1 MDTNKRLDK
10 HLGEEPLY
18 GPDVFVAPTAV
29 VLGDVQMDEGS
40 SLWYGGVLRG
50 DINSIKIGKY
60 SNLQDGVIG
69 HLADEHPL
77 VVGQYVT
84 VGHGAVIHACEIG
97 DECLIGMNATIL
109 DGAKIGKQSIVA
121 AGSVVPVGMQ
131 IPEGSLVAGVPAK
144 VKKSLS
150 EEERAG
156 IKSWAEKY
164 LVVAKQHREKLGKMR
179 PGPPA

>member
-1 MDTNKRLDK
+1 MDVDQRLDK
-10 HLGEEPLY
+10 HMGEEPLY

-29 VLGDVQMDEGS
+29 VIGDVQMDEGS

-50 DINSIKIGKY
+50 DINSIKIGKF

-69 HLADEHPL
+69 HLADDYSL

-97 DECLIGMNATIL
+97 DECLIGMNSTVL

-121 AGSVVPVGMQ
+121 AGCLVPAGME
-131 IPEGSLVAGVPAK
+131 IPAGSLVAGVPAK
-144 VKKSLS
+144 IKKQLA
-150 EEERAG
+150 EEERG
-156 IKSWAEKY
+156 GLKKWAVKY
-164 LVVAKQHREKLGKMR
+164 LAVAKAHREKLGKMR

>member
-1 MDTNKRLDK
+1 MDVDQRLDK
-10 HLGEEPLY
+10 HMGEEPLY

-29 VLGDVQMDEGS
+29 VIGDVQMDEGS

-50 DINSIKIGKY
+50 DINSIKIGKF

-69 HLADEHPL
+69 HLADDYPL

-97 DECLIGMNATIL
+97 DECLIGMNSTVL

-121 AGSVVPVGMQ
+121 AGSLVPAGMEV
-131 IPEGSLVAGVPAK
+131 PAGSLVAGVPAK
-144 VKKSLS
+144 IKKQLT
-150 EEERAG
+150 EEERG
-156 IKSWAEKY
+156 GLKKWAVKY
-164 LVVAKQHREKLGKMR
+164 LAVAKAHREKLGKMR

>member
-1 MDTNKRLDK
+1 ME
-10 HLGEEPLY
+10 EEPLY

-50 DINSIKIGKY
+50 DINSIKIGKF

-97 DECLIGMNATIL
+97 DECLIGMNSTVL
-109 DGAKIGKQSIVA
+109 DGAQIGNQSIVA
-121 AGSVVPVGMQ
+121 AGSLVPAGMNV
-131 IPEGSLVAGVPAK
+131 PSGSLVAGVPAK
-144 VKKSLS
+144 IKRELS
-150 EEERAG
+150 TEER
-156 IKSWAEKY
+156 KKLRCWAEKY
-164 LVVAKQHREKLGKMR
+164 LMVAKSHREKLGKMR

>member
-1 MDTNKRLDK
+1 MDVSKRLDK
-10 HLGEEPLY
+10 HMEEEPLY

-29 VLGDVQMDEGS
+29 VIGDVQMDEGS

-50 DINSIKIGKY
+50 DINSIKIGKF

-69 HLADEHPL
+69 HLADEYPL

-97 DECLIGMNATIL
+97 DECLIGMNSTIL
-109 DGAKIGKQSIVA
+109 DGAKIGEQSIVA
-121 AGSVVPVGMQ
+121 AGSLVPAGMEV
-131 IPEGSLVAGVPAK
+131 PAGSLVAGVPAK
-144 VKKSLS
+144 IKKELS
-150 EEERAG
+150 DKERNDL
-156 IKSWAEKY
+156 KKWAEKY
-164 LVVAKQHREKLGKMR
+164 LAVAKAHREKLGKMR